1 MLQIVS
7 LYLHFI
13 QVLFWKKLTKKTRQ
27 TYSLSMIEHEELPEV
42 PEYISTDQAA
52 KLLGISKQRIYQYIE
67 EKRLPAFRAGNV
79 ILLHRETVEQFR
91 PNVTGRPRKREPQWR
106 VYRGESTVL
115 GMDIHVQVRP
125 GQQEHLVEKLKDIY
139 KGQKHTFPGT
149 IQRYVFRGTHSP
161 EIVSILLIWKD
172 TEMPDE
178 ATRQRNLEAFKAEL
192 TDVLN
197 WETAEISVKEGI
209 IYT

>member
-1 MLQIVS
+1 
-7 LYLHFI
+7 
-13 QVLFWKKLTKKTRQ
+13 
-27 TYSLSMIEHEELPEV
+27 MIEHEELPEV

-79 ILLHRETVEQFR
+79 ILLRREAVEQFK
-91 PNVTGRPRKREPQWR
+91 PNITGRPRKRGPQWR
-106 VYRGESTVL
+106 VYHGGSTVL
-115 GMDIHVQVRP
+115 GMDIHVQVQP
-125 GQQEHLVEKLKDIY
+125 GQQEQLIEKLKVIY

-149 IQRYVFRGTHSP
+149 IQRYVFKGNSSP
-161 EIVSILLIWKD
+161 ETVSIWLIWKD

-178 ATRQRNLEAFKAEL
+178 ATQQKNLDAFKAEL
-192 TDVLN
+192 ADVID